1 MARGSSLRV
10 GVVGAG
16 AMGQNHARVYAE
28 LADLVGICDT
38 DPELGKEVAERFGTP
53 FYASEVE
60 LLDAGAEAVS
70 VATPTNRHFEVA
82 RQAVERGVHV
92 LVEKPFGG
100 DVAQA
105 ERLTQLAEQRGVV
118 LAAGMIERHN
128 PAVEFVHHALREGA
142 YGKLI
147 AISARRVSSFPT
159 RVRDVGVMMDLGI
172 HDIDVLRY
180 LVGTKVERVYSVAGR
195 ERHDDFEDHAT
206 ALLTFQGGVTGMVE
220 VNWLTPMK
228 VRRLALTCLKNFV
241 EVDYIDQT
249 VDISSSSLPRYDPSN
264 LYRAPFEYETRQ
276 VALKKEEPLRRELAD
291 FLGAIEEDRKPLV
304 DGREAVQTLK
314 VVTAITKAQRMGAP
328 VEVD

>member
-1 MARGSSLRV
+1 
-10 GVVGAG
+10 
-16 AMGQNHARVYAE
+16 MGQNHARLYDELAE
-28 LADLVGICDT
+28 LTGICDT
-38 DPELGKEVAERFGTP
+38 DPAVGRPVAERFGTSFFP
-53 FYASEVE
+53 THEA
-60 LLDAGAEAVS
+60 LLDADVEAVS
-70 VATPTNRHFEVA
+70 IATPTNQHYEVA
-82 RQAVERGVHV
+82 RTALERGVHA

-100 DVAQA
+100 VVAEA
-105 ERLTQLAEQRGVV
+105 ERLAQLAEDKGVV
-118 LAAGMIERHN
+118 LAAGMVERHN
-128 PAVEFVHHALREGA
+128 PAVEFAHDSLQNGA

-172 HDIDVLRY
+172 HDVDVLRY

-249 VDISSSSLPRYDPSN
+249 VDISSSSLIHYDPSN
-264 LYRAPFEYETRQ
+264 LYQAPFEYETRQ

-304 DGREAVQTLK
+304 DGREAIETLK
-314 VVTAITKAQRMGAP
+314 VVTAITQAQRKGAP
-328 VEVD
+328 VEVG